1 MRRHDGFVLVE
12 VLVAI
17 ALLIGAVVTLALVV
31 AKSTATN
38 LSAKRVT
45 LATLMATD
53 KLEEL
58 RGVPFD
64 DPVLTVSAPDT
75 LTVDREGF
83 FDEPAPGWR
92 RRWCITPLLSSPA
105 DAVVI
110 AVAVSWAGSS
120 PQAVITTMKVRRIA

>member
-12 VLVAI
+12 VLVAV
-17 ALLIGAVVTLALVV
+17 ALLIGAVVTLALVL

-38 LSAKRVT
+38 MSAKRVT
-45 LATLMATD
+45 LATIMATD

-64 DPVLTVSAPDT
+64 GPVLAVSPPDT

-83 FDEPAPGWR
+83 FDEPVPGWR
-92 RRWCITPLLSSPA
+92 RRWCITPLRSSPA

-120 PQAVITTMKVRRIA
+120 PQAVITTIKVRRTA